1 MPKVQSAHGFTS
13 SRSAHAHLFA
23 GVLLIDVVDK
33 LPVLLGISVFSAAVE
48 LVPGGEGGKQVLTHI
63 TTPIYVTADY
73 SYFPSIDFSVDD
85 NISVPVA
92 AAIATAILL

>member
-48 LVPGGEGGKQVLTHI
+48 LVPGGEGKQVLTHI